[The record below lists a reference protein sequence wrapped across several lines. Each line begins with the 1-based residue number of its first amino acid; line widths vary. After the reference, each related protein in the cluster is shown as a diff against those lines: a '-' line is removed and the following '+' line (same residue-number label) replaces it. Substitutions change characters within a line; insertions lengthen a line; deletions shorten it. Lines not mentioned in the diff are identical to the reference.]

1 MTKITGLLNQR
12 FAFAYSPDDTDEVR
26 LEKLAILLV
35 AGSCCVAGAMWTAMY
50 LLIFGPGL
58 TAALPASFIVIV
70 GAALVVSHKTKDHR
84 YAVYAQIVCIMY
96 VTTFI
101 QWSIGGV
108 FDSGFVMAWAFVG
121 PVIALMFMPPRRAVY
136 WFLAYL
142 LNLVI
147 TVAFSDFFALHGQVV
162 DEKTKTLFFL
172 MNLGIS
178 SIVVFIFA
186 AYFVNAALTERN
198 RANEL
203 LLNILPATIAKRLK
217 LRESPISDEFD
228 SITVLFADIVGFTKW
243 SESLSPDETINF
255 LNDIFS
261 RFDRLVESR
270 GLEKIKTIGDGY
282 MVVAGVPNPMNDHAN
297 VLMNLAVA
305 MLEEMRKFNSD
316 RGLSLDIRI
325 GLNTGPGVAGVIG
338 TKKFIYDLW
347 GDTVNTA
354 SRMES
359 HGLPGRIQITD
370 STYEF
375 VKNKFKFE
383 DRGSI
388 EIKGK
393 GKMHTYLLALE
404 TVS

>member
-1 MTKITGLLNQR
+1 MTKITELLNKR
-12 FAFAYSPDDTDEVR
+12 FAFAYSPDDTDETR

-35 AGSCCVAGAMWTAMY
+35 AGSCCVAGTGWMIMY
-50 LLIFGPGL
+50 LILFGFGL
-58 TAALPASFIVIV
+58 TAALPGLFVIIV
-70 GAALVVSHKTKDHR
+70 GISLLVSHITKNHH
-84 YAVYAQIVCIMY
+84 YAVYAQIICIMY
-96 VTTFI
+96 ITMFI

-108 FDSGFVMAWAFVG
+108 FDSGFVMVWAFLG
-121 PVIALMFMPPRRAVY
+121 PVIALMFMPPRRAMY
-136 WFLAYL
+136 WLLAYL
-142 LNLVI
+142 FNLTI
-147 TVAFSDFFALHGQVV
+147 TVLLSDFFAQHGQTVT
-162 DEKTKTLFFL
+162 EGTKTMFFF
-172 MNLGIS
+172 MNLGIC
-178 SIVVFIFA
+178 SIVVYMFA

-243 SESLSPDETINF
+243 SEGLSPDETINY

-261 RFDRLVESR
+261 RFDGLVESR

-282 MVVAGVPNPMNDHAN
+282 MVVAGVPNPMEDHAT
-297 VLMNLAVA
+297 VLMNLAVE
-305 MLEEMRKFNSD
+305 MLEEMDKFNSD
-316 RGLSLDIRI
+316 RGLDLSIRV

-359 HGLPGRIQITD
+359 HGIPGRIQVTD

-375 VKNKFKFE
+375 VKDKFKFE
-383 DRGSI
+383 DRGVT

-393 GKMHTYLLALE
+393 GKMRTYLL
-404 TVS
+404 TK